1 MTYYYATTH
10 PTTTSITQYK
20 SFGVHRLLGLLTV
33 TGCIAMT
40 CPVFDKVLVLDTP
53 LQNLQSEGNSR
64 SFLDELTEPGEEEII
79 DVISDDSLPGFRPF
93 EDKTTIKARNA
104 ERFTKQQM
112 KENSFVANT
121 ICTISFH
128 ILFYVFF
135 TLICYHH
142 VYQIK

>member
-40 CPVFDKVLVLDTP
+40 CHVFDKVLVL
-53 LQNLQSEGNSR
+53 
-64 SFLDELTEPGEEEII
+64 
-79 DVISDDSLPGFRPF
+79 
-93 EDKTTIKARNA
+93 
-104 ERFTKQQM
+104 
-112 KENSFVANT
+112 ENSFVANT